1 MFARR
6 LDQTSAV
13 LLRSTLAK
21 NLQRLR
27 RERDL
32 SQEALADRVGI
43 DRTYVSAL
51 ERQVYSATIDMVER
65 LAAALA
71 VEPVEL
77 LAPSSVVTQDPET
90 GAINVQ
96 LRGRR
101 RPLR

>member
-6 LDQTSAV
+6 LDQTSGV

-77 LAPSSVVTQDPET
+77 LAPSSIVTQDPET
-90 GAINVQ
+90 RAINIQ
-96 LRGRR
+96 LKGRR
-101 RPLR
+101 RPSR